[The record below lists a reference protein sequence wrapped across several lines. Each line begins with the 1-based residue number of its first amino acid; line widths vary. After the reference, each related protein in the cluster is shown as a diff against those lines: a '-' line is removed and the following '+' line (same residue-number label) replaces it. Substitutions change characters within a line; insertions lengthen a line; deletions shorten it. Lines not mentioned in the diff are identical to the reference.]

1 VAVRADTLAEPTRA
15 GVAVWLDDF
24 SRARLADGS
33 LARLIRDA
41 HVVSLTTNHTI
52 VQNAISGS
60 DRYNRQIR
68 GLATRGV
75 DVEAALR
82 MITTRDVATLV
93 QAGVEDPAA
102 S

>member
-15 GVAVWLDDF
+15 GVAVWLDDLR
-24 SRARLADGS
+24 RARLADGS

-41 HVVSLTTNHTI
+41 HVVRLTTNHTI

-60 DRYNRQIR
+60 DQYNRQIR

-75 DVEAALR
+75 DVEAALC